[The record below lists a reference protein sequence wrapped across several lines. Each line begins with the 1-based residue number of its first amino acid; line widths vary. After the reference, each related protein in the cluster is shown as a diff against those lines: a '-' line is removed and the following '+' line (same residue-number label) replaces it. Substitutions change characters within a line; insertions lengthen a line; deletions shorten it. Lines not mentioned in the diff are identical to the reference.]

1 MINTEI
7 KIRAEIC
14 LINLL
19 HVSLLTY
26 YVYQQYNHPIRYAV
40 DNNLFIYLFPPTH
53 GIHAYIRIHACDAES
68 VRSIHDNS
76 SLVRALADDV
86 ARRVVVAG
94 DEDAGVVV
102 ADDAGAADAGGVA
115 PHHLRVVP
123 THLPV
128 RAAVGV
134 VVVVLLLGDPGAD
147 GVGRRPVGAGG
158 APEDVLPIGPAGVLE
173 TAVAGPL
180 SGVALRELLQLRA
193 PGHRA
198 NADGGTGVVVGSEVV
213 LRRVLSVGRVHGS
226 GGSHGQRY
234 EQDSELVGWLHS
246 RSCYLE
252 AAGICVCDLVACVL
266 WKIYCKYVGV
276 FIVGEA
282 CGFSTVCLEKNAPIA
297 HLPKWP
303 AC

>member
-1 MINTEI
+1 M

-102 ADDAGAADAGGVA
+102 ADGAGAADAGGVA

-158 APEDVLPIGPAGVLE
+158 APEDVLAVGPAGVDQL
-173 TAVAGPL
+173 AVALPL
-180 SGVALRELLQLRA
+180 RRVALRVRGHRVV

-198 NADGGTGVVVGSEVV
+198 DAHVRARRVVRVHVV
-213 LRRVLSVGRVHGS
+213 LRRVLRRARRDDDGCQ
-226 GGSHGQRY
+226 GQSCGY
-234 EQDSELVGWLHS
+234 EA
-246 RSCYLE
+246 R
-252 AAGICVCDLVACVL
+252 
-266 WKIYCKYVGV
+266 
-276 FIVGEA
+276 
-282 CGFSTVCLEKNAPIA
+282 
-297 HLPKWP
+297 
-303 AC
+303 